1 MIFANHFETAPFS
14 TVCGTAFAVPL
25 FLDIYSTGQWSLP
38 MEM

>member
-1 MIFANHFETAPFS
+1 MIMQN
-14 TVCGTAFAVPL
+14 GTAFAVPL